1 MKIFE
6 LLSNSETITIATPTK
21 GHVSRSKEVQIVDPR
36 GYFDRNKKHISEE
49 DGLPLPTKVYH
60 VSRKRNRGSI
70 KKLGLVPKIKEFH
83 YIFRKPGV
91 FCLETLD
98 QAKDWAYYYAMDE
111 REPMDIWEIS
121 VEQPS
126 DLNPDPSE
134 DMQEVYDSWVIYK
147 TIQPQNLILVATQ
160 NVPEGW
166 GMADINPK
174 KMRNL
179 EED

>member
-1 MKIFE
+1 MKICE
-6 LLSNSETITIATPTK
+6 LLSNPETIMSATDKK
-21 GHVSRSKEVQIVDPR
+21 GHVSRLKADRIVDPH
-36 GYFDRNKKHISEE
+36 GYFARNKNRISEE

-70 KKLGLVPKIKEFH
+70 KKLGLVPKIKEFN
-83 YIFRKPGV
+83 YISRKPGV

-111 REPMDIWEIS
+111 REPIDIWEIS

-126 DLNPDPSE
+126 DLNPDPSK

-147 TIQPQNLILVATQ
+147 TIPPQNLRLVAAQ

-166 GMADINPK
+166 GMAGINPK